1 MECGFK
7 PQIDHRGHRV
17 VLMPYLNEVKIIQ
30 TMPCIAMPERIR
42 FIAELDRDISEVMP
56 YLNAVIEDAI
66 YNKDGPSITMKKDI
80 RLIGIQPRQ
89 LAAGKVI
96 DLKDAQELIEWFKN
110 LVNDCYERRSFITPN
125 YERRKTL
132 KPLDIYKL
140 LPATNCKKCG
150 EPSCMA
156 FAVKLI
162 NNEKNIMVCADLFSG
177 ALADKRKML
186 ISLLKTCGHSVPE
199 PFSE

>member
-1 MECGFK
+1 MS
-7 PQIDHRGHRV
+7 
-17 VLMPYLNEVKIIQ
+17 YLNEVRIIQ

-42 FIAELDRDISEVMP
+42 FIAELDKDISEIMP
-56 YLNAVIEDAI
+56 YINAVIEGAI

-89 LAAGKVI
+89 LAVGKVI

-110 LVNDCYERRSFITPN
+110 LVNDCYDKRDSIKPD
-125 YERRKTL
+125 YERKNKL
-132 KPLDIYKL
+132 MPLDVYKL
-140 LPATNCKKCG
+140 LPATNCKKCS

-156 FAVKLI
+156 FAIKLI
-162 NNEKNIMVCADLFSG
+162 NNEKNIMVCADLFSSVF
-177 ALADKRKML
+177 ADKRKML
-186 ISLLKTCGHSVPE
+186 ISLLKSCGYSVPE